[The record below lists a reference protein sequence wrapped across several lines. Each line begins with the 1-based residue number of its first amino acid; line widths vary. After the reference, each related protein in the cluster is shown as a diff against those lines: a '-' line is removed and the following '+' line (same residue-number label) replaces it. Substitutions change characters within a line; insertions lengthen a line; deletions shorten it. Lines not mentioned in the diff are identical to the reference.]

1 MQSASESVH
10 GHEQPVSSAG
20 RLENLTLWQR
30 VHDHLREEILSG
42 LLPAGTE
49 LQEVALASE
58 LGVSRGPVREAI
70 GRLAAEGL
78 VTVRP
83 RRGAVVRSLSKQEF
97 LEAYQVREALEMM
110 AVRLAVPR
118 LDATHFE
125 RLDALV
131 DQMQQHA
138 EKDDVSAFFE
148 ANAQFHAELF
158 AASGNGKLQELYR
171 QLLGQMGRY
180 RMRSVALRG
189 SLQRSVAEHR
199 AIIRAARKGDVERA
213 VHLMSEHIRVP
224 QTRLQSLS
232 EDELT
237 GAELAS

>member
-1 MQSASESVH
+1 MAETPSRIASV
-10 GHEQPVSSAG
+10 
-20 RLENLTLWQR
+20 ENLTLWQR
-30 VHDHLREEILSG
+30 VHEHLREEILSG
-42 LLPAGTE
+42 RLQAGAE
-49 LQEVALASE
+49 LQEVALSTD
-58 LGVSRGPVREAI
+58 LGVSRGPIREAI

-118 LDATHFE
+118 LDAADFD
-125 RLDALV
+125 RLESLIAA
-131 DQMQQHA
+131 MEKHA
-138 EKDDVSAFFE
+138 RKSEVAGFFE
-148 ANAQFHAELF
+148 ANAAFHAALF
-158 AASGNGKLQELYR
+158 EASGNGKLQELYR

-199 AIIRAARKGDVERA
+199 AIVRAARRGNVERA
-213 VHLMSEHIRVP
+213 VHLMSEHVRVP
-224 QTRLQSLS
+224 QRRLQSLS
-232 EDELT
+232 EDELVSS
-237 GAELAS
+237 ELAS

>member
-1 MQSASESVH
+1 MQSAPEPAL
-10 GHEQPVSSAG
+10 GPEQPATAPG

-30 VHDHLREEILSG
+30 VHEHLREEILSG
-42 LLPAGTE
+42 RLQAGAE
-49 LQEVALASE
+49 LQEVALSTD
-58 LGVSRGPVREAI
+58 LGVSRGPIREAI

-118 LDATHFE
+118 LDEADFD
-125 RLDALV
+125 RLESLIAA
-131 DQMQQHA
+131 MEKHA
-138 EKDDVSAFFE
+138 RKSEVAGFFE
-148 ANAQFHAELF
+148 ANAAFHAALF
-158 AASGNGKLQELYR
+158 EASGNGKLQELYR

-199 AIIRAARKGDVERA
+199 AIVRAARRGNVERA
-213 VHLMSEHIRVP
+213 VHLMSEHVRVP
-224 QTRLQSLS
+224 QRRLQSLS
-232 EDELT
+232 EDELVSS
-237 GAELAS
+237 ELAS

>member
-1 MQSASESVH
+1 MQSASEPAL
-10 GHEQPVSSAG
+10 GQEQPAPSPG

-30 VHDHLREEILSG
+30 AHDHLREEILSG
-42 LLPAGTE
+42 RLSAGTE
-49 LQEVALASE
+49 LQEVALSAE

-118 LDATHFE
+118 LEQRH
-125 RLDALV
+125 LDSLEALV
-131 DQMQQHA
+131 DAMQRHA
-138 EKDDVSAFFE
+138 EKDEVAEFFE
-148 ANAQFHAELF
+148 ANAAFHAELF
-158 AASGNGKLQELYR
+158 EASGNGKLQELYR

-180 RMRSVALRG
+180 RMRSVTLRG
-189 SLQRSVAEHR
+189 SLQRSVSEHR
-199 AIIRAARKGDVERA
+199 AIIRAARRGDVERA
-213 VHLMSEHIRVP
+213 VHLISEHIRVP
-224 QTRLQSLS
+224 QRRLQSLS
-232 EDELT
+232 EDELQ
-237 GAELAS
+237 GVELAS